1 MTFKKTTI
9 LFCVMLFA
17 GNVSPSFVY
26 AATDQAQAKAELSK
40 INSEI
45 KAAEQK
51 HRELREKAQAA
62 RQEILDAQNGARGGL
77 HSGTGRKSGQAGGKT
92 GGIRSAAGVDEKPS
106 GNPQRTASARFG
118 GFAKSGV
125 EADGSPLNPAFAAAG
140 HFTKRAVVARSRAA
154 AGVFD
159 RRAAQGFDESRQLDD
174 RDSGAVR
181 ANQNDDAAAGT
192 KAQKHGCA
200 YREKIA
206 VADGFRQ

>member
-26 AATDQAQAKAELSK
+26 AATDKAQAKAELSK

-62 RQEILDAQNGARGGL
+62 RQEILDVR
-77 HSGTGRKSGQAGGKT
+77 RKMV
-92 GGIRSAAGVDEKPS
+92 RAAGSIQEQEESLDRLEEKLAD
-106 GNPQRTASARFG
+106 GMTALVIPNEEIKEIFETTVVKW
-118 GFAKSGV
+118 FEKSGV
-125 EADGSPLNPAFAAAG
+125 EADGSPLNPAFAASG
-140 HFTKRAVVARSRAA
+140 HFAKRAAVARSRAA

-159 RRAAQGFDESRQLDD
+159 RRFAQGFDESRQLDD

-192 KAQKHGCA
+192 KAQRHGCA

-206 VADGFRQ
+206 AADGFRQ